1 MPYVLRDG
9 DKLDLRRARLFLCA
23 CVRRLPRAT
32 SGSNRAAVELA
43 ERYACGQAG
52 VDEVR
57 SMRFTYRFQ
66 FLHPAGILLG
76 PDERGALD
84 LVQRGLIW
92 LEAFDTSETE
102 MAARLA
108 IWKDLM
114 GGDGIRFDPAW
125 ASWEYH
131 TVRRMAQAIDHTR
144 DFDQMPILGDALEDA
159 GCTHAAILEH
169 CRATAVHVRGCW
181 LLEGLK

>member
-9 DKLDLRRARLFLCA
+9 DKLDLRRAATIPAALA
-23 CVRRLPRAT
+23 CVVYHGPRVAAIARPSNWPSDTLAAKPEWTRCPLDAFYLSVSISPSRRNSAGTGRTRSIGP
-32 SGSNRAAVELA
+32 GSTRVDLA
-43 ERYACGQAG
+43 GG
-52 VDEVR
+52 VRHLREPKWR
-57 SMRFTYRFQ
+57 
-66 FLHPAGILLG
+66 P
-76 PDERGALD
+76 
-84 LVQRGLIW
+84 
-92 LEAFDTSETE
+92 
-102 MAARLA
+102 RLA

-159 GCTHAAILEH
+159 GCHT
-169 CRATAVHVRGCW
+169 RGHP
-181 LLEGLK
+181 